1 LLATPLNAVKLVDH
15 DERGMPMSLALGL
28 ILRVLGVAL
37 VCVSLAV
44 AWVVVDTNRALQ
56 SETVA
61 TADRVARQLLRRPW
75 LGSAQ
80 EAAYDDPLSTRQALG
95 VITVMGPGICLD
107 ISSSGGS
114 PQHLCN
120 GSDTLGIA
128 MPNWFRAA
136 SARFINPGQP
146 VPRTITSWRG
156 TRSELLVWAD
166 PVAATA
172 RAWRQIRLAVGLA
185 LAMGAG
191 MAALT
196 AASIA
201 HALRPSH
208 AIVRGI
214 RQLEAGNY
222 ASRLPAFTVSE
233 FLHIAEALNAMADRL
248 ERTLADRKALTLRLL
263 QVQEHERRALAR
275 DLHDEFGQC
284 LTAIGALAASLQA
297 DCQSPNQKD
306 VFADARRIG
315 QITGQMMAT
324 LKGAFARL
332 RPPELDQLGLEACL
346 RTMLRGWATLA
357 GRGTDYRLEV
367 DGDLSAVPPDTAL
380 SVYRI
385 AQECLTNAA
394 RHGSPSRIMVRV
406 ARGSGEDTG
415 EGITLL
421 VEDDGGGTP
430 ERIDTSA
437 GFGVLGIR
445 ERLSALGGS
454 LSFGRSEGGVR
465 MTAFVPI
472 TAPAAA

>member
-1 LLATPLNAVKLVDH
+1 
-15 DERGMPMSLALGL
+15 MSLALGL

-37 VCVSLAV
+37 VCAGLAI

-56 SETVA
+56 AETVA

-75 LGSAQ
+75 LGSAH
-80 EAAYDDPLSTRQALG
+80 ETTYDDPLSTRQALG

-114 PQHLCN
+114 RQHLCN

-128 MPNWFRAA
+128 MPNWFRTTSTA
-136 SARFINPGQP
+136 FLDQGKPEQ
-146 VPRTITSWRG
+146 RTITSWRG

-172 RAWRQIRLAVGLA
+172 RAWRQISLAVGLA
-185 LAMGAG
+185 LTMAVG
-191 MAALT
+191 MALLM

-201 HALRPSH
+201 HALRPTH

-214 RQLEAGNY
+214 RQLEAGDF
-222 ASRLPAFTVSE
+222 ASRLPAFASRE
-233 FLHIAEALNAMADRL
+233 FRHIAEAFNAMADRL
-248 ERTLADRKALTLRLL
+248 ERTLAERKALTLRLL
-263 QVQEHERRALAR
+263 EVQEHERRALAR

-284 LTAIGALAASLQA
+284 LTAISALAASLQA
-297 DCQSPNQKD
+297 DCQSPNRSD
-306 VFADARRIG
+306 VAADAGRIG
-315 QITGQMMAT
+315 QITGQMMVT
-324 LKGAFARL
+324 LRGAFARL

-346 RTMLRGWATLA
+346 RTMLRGWGTLVGHRA
-357 GRGTDYRLEV
+357 DYRLEV
-367 DGDLSAVPPDTAL
+367 DGNLSAVPPDTAL

-394 RHGSPSRIMVRV
+394 RHGAPSRVLVRI
-406 ARGSGEDTG
+406 AHQSGGDTG

-454 LSFGRSEGGVR
+454 LSFGRSDGGVR

-472 TAPAAA
+472 TSAAATA